1 MQMTYT
7 PLRYRSYQEY
17 LDDDQLGPD
26 GNYRLLSTGEVI
38 EVSSEDDDNLRIA
51 MGLAFILLQMP
62 ELKGLVRTGNKEFQ
76 VDPVGDQRVNRK
88 PDVIVMQREHLT
100 TARQAITF
108 GQLPPQFVAEV
119 VSPGPESSENY
130 KRDCLW
136 KRSQYQQWRIPEYW
150 IIDPHRQQVMVLTL
164 QDDIY
169 RETTYKEDEVIVS
182 QVFPELSLT
191 ASAVLTG

>member
-1 MQMTYT
+1 MTYT